1 MVLNRTMN
9 SNQHGETTPLMQLL
23 NGMVIHSAILMICK
37 IFFKISTPYSGLQP
51 FMRAPSDSLTWKTNL
66 VIRIESKKELPTEKK
81 YYAKQHLLYVNFP
94 RGLTMVFY
102 EINRKE
108 K

>member
-37 IFFKISTPYSGLQP
+37 IFLKFSMPLFRPAAIHVCPV
-51 FMRAPSDSLTWKTNL
+51 R
-66 VIRIESKKELPTEKK
+66 
-81 YYAKQHLLYVNFP
+81 
-94 RGLTMVFY
+94 
-102 EINRKE
+102 
-108 K
+108 